1 MIKILLSEGAHVIR
15 RRLREI
21 GCDAKD
27 RILITTFYN
36 LGVWL

>member
-1 MIKILLSEGAHVIR
+1 MIKILLSEGAPVIR
-15 RRLREI
+15 ELLREF

-36 LGVWL
+36 FGVWL